1 MRINTNINSMRTQEY
16 MRQNQAKMSNAMD
29 RLSSGKR
36 INNASDDAAGLAI
49 ATRMRA
55 RESGLSVA
63 ADNTQNGMSLI
74 RTADSAMNSVSNI
87 LLRMRDIANQS
98 ANGTNT
104 DKNQVALQ
112 KEFAALK
119 EQITYIA
126 DNTQFNDKNLLN
138 GDQTI
143 NIQTLDSHDSTKQIG
158 IDLKSAT
165 LNALGIKDL
174 TVGAVGSTEAKNYV
188 DAKDALAKN
197 VAATEFITAKTALD
211 GDTVAKA
218 YVEAKTALD
227 GDTVAKA
234 YVEAK
239 TAMED
244 NAVAKAYVEA
254 KTAFDAADP
263 AVQSLVTDYE
273 NAKKLSDA
281 APGDTNLEADTLQAK
296 QKMDAEAAAKNY
308 YEAKTALASAEKATK
323 DIVSTYDAK
332 LAAFNAA
339 NQTTKDIVS
348 TYDAKLA
355 AFNAANQTTK
365 DIATT
370 YGDKLTALNDDA
382 KKAISDLDKAKAAF
396 DENPA
401 AKELVKTMDDA
412 KQAATQNNT
421 ANAYLVAK
429 AAAEAA
435 PTDADKQAALENAT
449 KALEKDD
456 TAKGLVK
463 TYENAK
469 EALNPANAMPLDA
482 VKQIDAAL
490 KTVADNRATLGATL
504 NRLDFN
510 VNNLKSQSSAMA
522 ASASQIE
529 DADMAKEMSEM
540 TKFKILNEAGISMLS
555 QANQTPQMVSKL
567 LQ

>member
-63 ADNTQNGMSLI
+63 ADNTQNGMPLI

-138 GDQTI
+138 GNQTI

-165 LNALGIKDL
+165 LEALGIKDL

-188 DAKDALAKN
+188 DAKEALAKN
-197 VAATEFITAKTALD
+197 VAANEFIDAKKALD
-211 GDTVAKA
+211 GNAIAK
-218 YVEAKTALD
+218 
-227 GDTVAKA
+227 G
-234 YVEAK
+234 
-239 TAMED
+239 
-244 NAVAKAYVEA
+244 YVEA
-254 KTAFDAADP
+254 KTAFDDAKPEVKALVSNYTDALAA
-263 AVQSLVTDYE
+263 L
-273 NAKKLSDA
+273 AKD
-281 APGDTNLEADTLQAK
+281 DTNDDLKKDVADTKAL
-296 QKMDAEAAAKNY
+296 MDANTVAKTY
-308 YEAKTALASAEKATK
+308 FEAKTAHDGADQAIK
-323 DIVSTYDAK
+323 DIVTTYDSK
-332 LAAFNAA
+332 LGALDDAA
-339 NQTTKDIVS
+339 N
-348 TYDAKLA
+348 
-355 AFNAANQTTK
+355 
-365 DIATT
+365 
-370 YGDKLTALNDDA
+370 
-382 KKAISDLDKAKAAF
+382 KAISDFDKAKAAF
-396 DENPA
+396 DESPA

-429 AAAEAA
+429 AAAELA
-435 PTDADKQAALENAT
+435 PNDADKKAELENAT